1 MFECHQS
8 FVGENT
14 PHSRLPFFFLLAG
27 TGASGA
33 AGSSQHEANEEHLN
47 TDQQI
52 ALLAPDGLTDD
63 TTTMGELTL
72 LGGAFPVQTLDPAAA
87 TLQSFSVS
95 GVADGV
101 VYLEASDNV
110 GGTIDVGELCENASV
125 SFIVDISKFVENANT
140 NG

>member
-1 MFECHQS
+1 MLGKTLLTLAYSTFS
-8 FVGENT
+8 FLHT
-14 PHSRLPFFFLLAG
+14 G
-27 TGASGA
+27 TGVSA
-33 AGSSQHEANEEHLN
+33 AGSSQHEGNEEQLN

-52 ALLAPDGLTDD
+52 ALLAPDGITDA
-63 TTTMGELTL
+63 TTMGELTL
-72 LGGAFPVQTLDPAAA
+72 LGGGFPVQTLDPAAA

-110 GGTIDVGELCENASV
+110 GGTIDVGELCDNASV
-125 SFIVDISKFVENANT
+125 SFIVDISKFVETANT